1 MIFTQKNWANLSTA
15 STLALIFIWV
25 LPNTIALRHLLLG
38 LGSIAGIFLIKGA
51 PRYLYDFKLRLTP
64 LYAILGLFIWVGI
77 HYYFFSLNPSL
88 QLSEIK
94 GLWLRTL
101 AGSIMAIGLG
111 ISLWKYPS
119 LRKYFFVSV
128 FFVPIINI
136 GAYLYDSYLLGAF
149 VNPNAF
155 VFFLFAKI
163 ETAYFGGLA
172 VSVSVASIAFCIL
185 NPKTPKKYIQIFL
198 YMLGLLLVLISD
210 TVSNTKNGILI
221 AMLMSF
227 LLVAIVFFH
236 ALFFAKSRNAKIL
249 GIAVI
254 IFVVIGSSFIWHTH
268 KKLAY
273 KGWDT
278 LLQDTQ
284 IAMDID
290 SNKQWS
296 YIEGTHGV
304 PLNPQGL
311 PVAQNVYVRVAW
323 ATVGM
328 RLIAQYPLGY
338 GSINQSFNG
347 LQTYANVPHEH
358 TGQAHSGWVDFGM
371 AFGIPGL
378 LLIFCSIFFTGVF
391 AMVRPNQLRLTG
403 MMIGF
408 MLIPFCLTAEMSYK
422 QYFESM
428 IFFLTLSATF
438 VALPEEGLT

>member
-1 MIFTQKNWANLSTA
+1 MKFTQKNWAHLSTA

-38 LGSIAGIFLIKGA
+38 LGSISGIFLIKDVSK
-51 PRYLYDFKLRLTP
+51 YFYNFKFCFIP
-64 LYAILGLFIWVGI
+64 LYAILGLFFWVAI

-88 QLSEIK
+88 ELSEIK
-94 GLWLRTL
+94 GLWIRTL
-101 AGSIMAIGLG
+101 AGSIMAVGLG
-111 ISLWKYPS
+111 ISLCRFPS
-119 LRKYFFVSV
+119 LRKYFYISV

-136 GAYLYDSYLLGAF
+136 SAYLYDSYLLGNF
-149 VNPNAF
+149 VNPSAF
-155 VFFLFAKI
+155 IFFLFAKI
-163 ETAYFGGLA
+163 ETAYFGGIA
-172 VSVSVASIAFCIL
+172 AAVSVASIAFCIL

-198 YMLGLLLVLISD
+198 YTLGLLLVLISD
-210 TVSNTKNGILI
+210 TISNTKNGILI
-221 AMLMSF
+221 AMLMSS

-236 ALFFAKSRNAKIL
+236 ALFFAKSHNAKIL

-254 IFVVIGSSFIWHTH
+254 TFVIIGSGLIWNAH

-273 KGWDT
+273 GGWDT
-278 LLQDTQ
+278 LFQDTQ

-290 SNKQWS
+290 NNKQWS

-347 LQTYANVPHEH
+347 LQTYANVSHEH

-371 AFGIPGL
+371 AFGVPGL
-378 LLIFCSIFFTGVF
+378 LLIFCSILCTAGF
-391 AMVRPNQLRLTG
+391 AIVRPNHLSLIG
-403 MMIGF
+403 MMIGL

-438 VALPEEGLT
+438 VALPEEGWT